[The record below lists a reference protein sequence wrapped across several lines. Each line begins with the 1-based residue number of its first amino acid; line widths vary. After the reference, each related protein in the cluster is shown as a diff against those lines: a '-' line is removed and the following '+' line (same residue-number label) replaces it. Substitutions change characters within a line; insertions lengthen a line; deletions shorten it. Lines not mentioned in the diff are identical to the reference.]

1 MKIIRLMGALAVLSL
16 LMVPAFSKPSLIG
29 CSCLPGS
36 CPEKPIES
44 CCSKPSDIS
53 LSQSCSCP
61 GLIASYSGMEYC
73 DLGYSYFSK
82 NRPLSSSSSRSV
94 SGSLTSPGNVGAFS
108 SVFSPVSNS
117 VSCNVG
123 PPDPDVVEFL
133 PPSAKHVFTVL
144 ASDGPLTQ
152 KDIISRTALPP
163 RTVRYA
169 LDRLR
174 GEEMLEERFCFRDA
188 RQSLYSLIGM
198 DGKKHKGDQRSL
210 RA

>member
-1 MKIIRLMGALAVLSL
+1 M
-16 LMVPAFSKPSLIG
+16 MVPAFSKPSLIG

-36 CPEKPIES
+36 CPEKPIEN
-44 CCSKPSDIS
+44 CCSKPSDIG

-73 DLGYSYFSK
+73 DLSYSYFSK
-82 NRPLSSSSSRSV
+82 NRLLSSSSSRSA
-94 SGSLTSPGNVGAFS
+94 SGNLTSQGNAGAFS
-108 SVFSPVSNS
+108 YVFSAASNS
-117 VSCNVG
+117 ISCNVG
-123 PPDPDVVEFL
+123 PPDPDVVEYL
-133 PPSAKHVFTVL
+133 PSSAKHVFAVL
-144 ASDGPLTQ
+144 ASDDPLTQ
-152 KDIISRTALPP
+152 KDIISMTALPP

-198 DGKKHKGDQRSL
+198 DAKKHGGEEKRL